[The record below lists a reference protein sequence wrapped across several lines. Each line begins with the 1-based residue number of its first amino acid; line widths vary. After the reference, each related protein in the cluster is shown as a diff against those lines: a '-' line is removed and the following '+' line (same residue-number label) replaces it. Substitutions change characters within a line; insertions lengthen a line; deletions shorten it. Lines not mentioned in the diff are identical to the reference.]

1 MDDPAGFSFFGPARR
16 GSPAPETRALR
27 YSELMFDVLVY
38 LYEHYWR
45 PDACPDTGMLAK
57 KLSAVGFE
65 AEEISEALSWL
76 TGLKEMSNQTA
87 LEQSAQSIRV
97 FSNAELDHLGTKA
110 LGFLQFLVS
119 AGVLTARQRE
129 IVLDRV
135 MAVSGD
141 PVDLEDLKIIV
152 LMLFWSLGKEPD
164 ALILDE
170 LFVEDEDR
178 LIH

>member
-1 MDDPAGFSFFGPARR
+1 
-16 GSPAPETRALR
+16 
-27 YSELMFDVLVY
+27 MFDVLVY

-45 PDACPDTGMLAK
+45 PDACPETGMLAR

-65 AEEISEALSWL
+65 AEEITEALTWL
-76 TGLKEMSNQTA
+76 NGLHAMSNEVA
-87 LEQSAQSIRV
+87 LEQSPDSVRV
-97 FSNAELDHLGTKA
+97 FSTAELDHLGARA

-119 AGVLTARQRE
+119 AGVLTSRQRE

-141 PVDLEDLKIIV
+141 PIDLEDLKIIV

-170 LFVEDEDR
+170 LFVEDDER

>member
-1 MDDPAGFSFFGPARR
+1 
-16 GSPAPETRALR
+16 
-27 YSELMFDVLVY
+27 
-38 LYEHYWR
+38 
-45 PDACPDTGMLAK
+45 
-57 KLSAVGFE
+57 LSAVGFE

-76 TGLKEMSNQTA
+76 TGLQEMSSQTA
-87 LEQSAQSIRV
+87 LEQSAHAIRV
-97 FSNAELDHLGTKA
+97 FSTAELDHLGAKA

>member
-1 MDDPAGFSFFGPARR
+1 
-16 GSPAPETRALR
+16 
-27 YSELMFDVLVY
+27 MFDVLVY

-45 PDACPDTGMLAK
+45 PDACPDTGMLAR

-65 AEEISEALSWL
+65 AEEISEALTWL
-76 TGLKEMSNQTA
+76 NALQAMSHEAA
-87 LEQSAQSIRV
+87 LEQSPDAVRV
-97 FSNAELDHLGTKA
+97 FSNAELDHLGVRA

-119 AGVLTARQRE
+119 AGVLTPRQRE

-135 MAVSGD
+135 MAVAGD

-170 LFVEDEDR
+170 LFVEDDER

>member
-1 MDDPAGFSFFGPARR
+1 MGFFLSFASLLLRVVL
-16 GSPAPETRALR
+16 TRVWPLCGIVIA
-27 YSELMFDVLVY
+27 MFDVLVY

-45 PDACPDTGMLAK
+45 PEAFPEAGMLAR

-65 AEEISEALSWL
+65 AEEISEALAWL
-76 TGLKEMSNQTA
+76 KGLHAMSA
-87 LEQSAQSIRV
+87 DLPVEQSISSVRV
-97 FSNAELDHLGTKA
+97 FSAAELDHLGVRA

-119 AGVLTARQRE
+119 AGVLSPTQRE

-135 MAVSGD
+135 MAVPGD
-141 PVDLEDLKIIV
+141 PIDLEDLKVIV

-170 LFVEDEDR
+170 LFVEEDER